1 MNSEISV
8 EQLISNLKQFTG
20 TQQYAR
26 LTRTVVLTEGALYLA
41 EEASSYWLFDL
52 YASHLSAINSSVDE
66 FTCLKLNKENSS
78 ATVVIDDGN
87 NNVLAKQF
95 VEFTDFPLNAI
106 TLYACWA
113 GDYWVV
119 MLPSEY

>member
-41 EEASSYWLFDL
+41 EQAGCYWLFDL
-52 YASHLSAINSSVDE
+52 YASHLSAINSNVEE
-66 FTCLKLNKENSS
+66 FTCLKLSKVDSS
-78 ATVVIDDGN
+78 ANVVIDDGN